1 MKAVLLNRHGG
12 LDALEMGTLPEPRAE
27 AGEAVVRVKA
37 CGLNH
42 LDVWVRKGLP
52 NLKLDYPHVLGSDI
66 AGIVDDIK
74 GSPPPFPQGSK
85 DGEWKGQVS
94 PPPGIAAGTRVVLFP
109 GLTCGYCPPCISGQ
123 DDMCREFKLFGEHV
137 SGGYTEKIKV
147 PVRNLVAI
155 PDTLSFVQA
164 ACIPVAYLTAW
175 HMVVNRARVQP
186 DEWVLVT
193 AAASGV
199 STGAIQIAKIFGAQ
213 VIAAASSKEKLA
225 KARELGADVLVD
237 YSKPEWSREVKKI
250 TNRRGVDVILDHVG
264 QSKWEDYIPILAKG
278 GRLVICGAS
287 SGHEG
292 KTDLRHVF
300 FRRLS
305 ILGSTMG
312 SSTEFRQLVD
322 YVGRGRIKP
331 VIYKTLPLEQAREAH
346 RILEEREVIGKVVLE
361 I

>member
-1 MKAVLLNRHGG
+1 MKAILLNRHGG
-12 LDALEMGTLPEPRAE
+12 LDVLEQGILPDPVAE
-27 AGEAVVRVKA
+27 WGEAVVRVKA

-52 NLKLDYPHVLGSDI
+52 NLKLKYPHVLGSDV
-66 AGIVDDIK
+66 AGVVEEIK
-74 GSPPPFPQGSK
+74 GTPPSGVTVGS
-85 DGEWKGQVS
+85 
-94 PPPGIAAGTRVVLFP
+94 RVVLFP
-109 GLTCGYCPPCISGQ
+109 GIACGTCVRCLSGQ
-123 DDMCREFKLFGEHV
+123 DDLCPDFKLFGEHLP
-137 SGGYTEKIKV
+137 GGCREKMNV
-147 PVRNLVAI
+147 PIRTLVPI
-155 PDTLSFVQA
+155 PESLSYVQA
-164 ACIPVAYLTAW
+164 ACLPVAYLTAW
-175 HMVVNRARVQP
+175 HMVANRARVQP

-199 STGAIQIAKIFGAQ
+199 STGAIQVAKIFGAQ
-213 VIAAASSKEKLA
+213 VIAAASSDEKLA
-225 KARELGADVLVD
+225 KAKELGADVLVD
-237 YSKPEWSREVKKI
+237 YSKPDWSREVKGI

-305 ILGSTMG
+305 IIGSTMG
-312 SSTEFRQLVD
+312 SSSEFRQLVD
-322 YVGRGRIKP
+322 YAGRGRIKP
-331 VIYKTLPLEQAREAH
+331 VIYKTLPLDQIREAH

-361 I
+361 V